1 MGAAWKIF
9 LMGMGQ
15 VVRDGMLLLLLP
27 APFLMGAALRFILP
41 PLDGILGREFNFSLQ
56 PWYPLSDGFL
66 LSMTPIMIAM
76 ACAFI
81 VLDERDEGVGLYYRV
96 TPSGGNNYL
105 AARIGLPM
113 IWAYFSSVVVVL
125 LFGLALD
132 RILFTA
138 AVSFIAVLQGI
149 LSFMLLVALSGN
161 RVEGLALAKL
171 TNIILLGLPVPW
183 FFEAPYKYAAG
194 FLPSYWIGEMILF
207 TSQRGE
213 PFPRFPIVVGTV
225 ISLIWIAALFRWFS
239 RRT

>member
-41 PLDGILGREFNFSLQ
+41 SVDGILGREFNFSLQ
-56 PWYPLSDGFL
+56 PWYPLSDVFL

-113 IWAYFSSVVVVL
+113 IWAYFSSVAVVL

-171 TNIILLGLPVPW
+171 TNIIILGLPVPW
-183 FFEAPYKYAAG
+183 FLEAPYKYLAS

-207 TSQRGE
+207 SSRRGE
-213 PFPRFPIVVGTV
+213 PIPLFPIVMGIV
-225 ISLIWIAALFRWFS
+225 ISLMWIAVLSRWFL